1 MIYRAMGYLAVALAT
16 GYASFKFRLDFRYED
31 FRDFLTFLCTV
42 SGMVFT
48 IMGIWIAFL
57 YPNAISR
64 IVSPDKLIAADFSES
79 GSDAKRLEK
88 IVGAIISSSLVMVG
102 ALLLIFFKIV
112 LSKTDFYI
120 QNTLQFKSTALFA
133 AVFMALIQ
141 LESIVHVVIAN
152 VMFINDLHTKRQN
165 RKSEEDF

>member
-1 MIYRAMGYLAVALAT
+1 MIYRVLGYLTVALAT
-16 GYASFKFRLDFRYED
+16 GYASFERRLDFRYED
-31 FRDFLTFLCTV
+31 FRDFLTFLSAV

-64 IVSPDKLIAADFSES
+64 IISPEKLVAADFSES

-88 IVGAIISSSLVMVG
+88 IVGAIISSSLVMVA
-102 ALLLIFFKIV
+102 ALLLILFKIL
-112 LSKTDFYI
+112 LSKTDLYTK
-120 QNTLQFKSTALFA
+120 NTLPFKSTAISA
-133 AVFMALIQ
+133 AVFMTLIQ
-141 LESIVHVVIAN
+141 LESIVHVVISN

-165 RKSEEDF
+165 RKSEEEY

>member
-1 MIYRAMGYLAVALAT
+1 MIYRALGYLAVALAT
-16 GYASFKFRLDFRYED
+16 GFAFFEFRLDFRYED

-64 IVSPDKLIAADFSES
+64 IVSPEKLVAADFSES

-88 IVGAIISSSLVMVG
+88 IVGAIISSSLVMV
-102 ALLLIFFKIV
+102 AVLILIFFKII
-112 LSKTDFYI
+112 LSKTDLYI
-120 QNTLQFKSTALFA
+120 QNILQFKSAALFA
-133 AVFMALIQ
+133 AAFMTLIQ

-165 RKSEEDF
+165 RKSDEDI